1 MNMIGSV
8 SSQALAPVQPT
19 SATAKPADHQRDHT
33 HDGDHAPDHAPDHG
47 HDRGHDHDA
56 TAFATGTAKAPASP
70 DPQHPLNTTA

>member
-33 HDGDHAPDHAPDHG
+33 HDGDHAPDHG